1 MPSGR
6 VFTDT
11 SDFTAIEYGDEIL
24 VGGERYT
31 VTGMERERRF
41 GVEDPKFWV
50 KRVVH
55 AHTGAR
61 NIIKLSYFESFE
73 TSLGGV
79 KIRCFRDPE
88 KEAAILNLVKDHPG
102 FMHGQSHADPKGNNV
117 RVLDIVRGSNFMLHV
132 DSLRMPHKV
141 YFYKYLP
148 AILDK
153 LAVAF
158 EAIRFLHMA
167 GFKHGDIRN
176 DHLIVEQQTQ
186 EYIWIDFDYDYE
198 SGENPWGL
206 DIFGLGNI
214 LCYAVGKGFHN
225 RYMIREDRHTYGDL
239 IERATPDDFSI
250 LHGARFMN
258 LRKLYPYIPGML
270 NNMLMFFSRKA
281 TIYYEFVDEI
291 IEDLRGYL
299 RSL

>member
-1 MPSGR
+1 MPPGR
-6 VFTDT
+6 LFTDT

-24 VGGERYT
+24 VGGQRYT

-55 AHTGAR
+55 SQTGAR
-61 NIIKLSYFESFE
+61 HIIKLSYFESFE

-102 FMHGQSHADPKGNNV
+102 FMHGQSHADPKENNV
-117 RVLDIVRGSNFMLHV
+117 RVLDIVRGANFMLHI

-141 YFYKYLP
+141 YFHKHLP

-153 LAVAF
+153 LAAAF
-158 EAIRFLHMA
+158 EAIGFLHMA

-176 DHLIVEQQTQ
+176 DHLIVEQQTGA
-186 EYIWIDFDYDYE
+186 YIWIDFDYDYE

-225 RYMIREDRHTYGDL
+225 MYMIREDRHTYGDL
-239 IERATPDDFSI
+239 IDRATPEDFSI

-270 NNMLMFFSRKA
+270 NNILMFFSRKA
-281 TIYYEFVDEI
+281 TIYYEFVEEMV
-291 IEDLRGYL
+291 EDLRGYL